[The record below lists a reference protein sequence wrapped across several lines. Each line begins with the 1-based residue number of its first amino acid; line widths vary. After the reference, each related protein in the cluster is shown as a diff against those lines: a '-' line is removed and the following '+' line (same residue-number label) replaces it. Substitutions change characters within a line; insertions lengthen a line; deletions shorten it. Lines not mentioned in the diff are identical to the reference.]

1 MNVGVPAR
9 DGRRIEVLAQD
20 LPCYAGTHLAI
31 DITLRAPLTS
41 AGEAHPGA
49 ADTDGAVLIQAR
61 KDKETTHPELA
72 GGRCKVVVVGIET
85 GGRWAEE
92 GVELLRQLSMAK
104 AREVPVYMAR
114 SVSLA
119 WERRWTRMLST
130 VCATSFATSLVEPVA
145 QCDTA
150 CCTGGGFARVR
161 PKVIAVAF

>member
-1 MNVGVPAR
+1 MSQPGDA
-9 DGRRIEVLAQD
+9 RRIEVLAQD
-20 LPCYAGTHLAI
+20 LPCYAGTKLAI

-61 KDKETTHPELA
+61 RDKETTYPELA
-72 GGRCKVVVVGIET
+72 GGRCKLVVVGIET

-104 AREVPVYMAR
+104 AREVPVCMAR

-119 WERRWTRMLST
+119 WER
-130 VCATSFATSLVEPVA
+130 
-145 QCDTA
+145 
-150 CCTGGGFARVR
+150 
-161 PKVIAVAF
+161 